1 MTPMSQEPFWV
12 VVVSTLHALAWSV
25 YVGGAVCME
34 LVLRHAQQF
43 MKPSQIAVV
52 CQKSG
57 KSYRWWSF
65 VCLLVLFATGVALA
79 RHSGLALNRL
89 DLASI
94 ALWGLVTL
102 WFAQLFILGLLSFR
116 IHPDMHARLASDMT
130 EEQIKI
136 ERARVGRA
144 IVSMDRTVRIELGCA
159 LVAMLLGS
167 LIQFSPL
174 LSGG

>member
-1 MTPMSQEPFWV
+1 MTHMSQAPFWV
-12 VVVSTLHALAWSV
+12 IVVSTVHGLAWSV

-65 VCLLVLFATGVALA
+65 VCLLLLFATGVLLA
-79 RHSGLALNRL
+79 RHDGLTFSRS
-89 DLASI
+89 DLVGVT
-94 ALWGLVTL
+94 LWALVTL
-102 WFAQLFILGLLSFR
+102 WFVQLFILGLLSFR
-116 IHPDMHARLASDMT
+116 IHPDMHARLTSDMT
-130 EEQIKI
+130 GEQIKI

-144 IVSMDRTVRIELGCA
+144 IVNMDRTVRIELGCA
-159 LVAMLLGS
+159 LLAMALGS
-167 LIQFSPL
+167 LLQFGPL

>member
-1 MTPMSQEPFWV
+1 MTHMSQEPFWV
-12 VVVSTLHALAWSV
+12 IVVSTLHALAWSV

-52 CQKSG
+52 CQRSG
-57 KSYRWWSF
+57 KQYRWWSF
-65 VCLLVLFATGVALA
+65 FCLLVLFGTGVLLA
-79 RHSGLALNRL
+79 RHSGLVLNRL
-89 DLASI
+89 DLASV

-102 WFAQLFILGLLSFR
+102 WLAQLFILGLLSFR
-116 IHPDMHARLASDMT
+116 IHPDMHARLTSDMT
-130 EEQIKI
+130 PDEIKV
-136 ERARVGRA
+136 ERARVGQA
-144 IVSMDRTVRIELGCA
+144 IVAMDRTVRIELGCA

-167 LIQFSPL
+167 LVQFSPA